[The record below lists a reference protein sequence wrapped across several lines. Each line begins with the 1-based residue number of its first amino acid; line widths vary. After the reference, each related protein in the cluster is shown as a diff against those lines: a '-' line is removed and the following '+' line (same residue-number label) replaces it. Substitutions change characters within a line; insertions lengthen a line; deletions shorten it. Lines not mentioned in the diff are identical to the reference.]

1 MAITKITVALFAV
14 LSVVSFVL
22 WGTIGL
28 INYSA
33 SFVGFL
39 LVAAA
44 SFLGYK
50 KVVFASKQSQKEPD
64 STAGDE
70 EDDEDEQKE
79 SKTAVLLK
87 TYKGWIFPFRL
98 IAYAIFVLIFLYFAN
113 NNILHVFAFLSGIAA
128 LPISALIF
136 VFFFRREF

>member
-1 MAITKITVALFAV
+1 VTITKITAALFAA

-22 WGTIGL
+22 WNTIGL
-28 INYSA
+28 INFSA
-33 SFVGFL
+33 SFIGFL

-50 KVVFASKQSQKEPD
+50 RVVSASKDVQKEPSD
-64 STAGDE
+64 EQE
-70 EDDEDEQKE
+70 EDDEEDEQKQ

-113 NNILHVFAFLSGIAA
+113 NNILHVFAFLSGIAV